1 MSELLSPALAGVAG
15 ILLGSIFFGGL
26 WWTVRRGISSHRAG
40 LWFMGSM
47 LLRIGVVMTGFYFLL
62 GLPGDGWKT
71 LLAGLLGFI
80 IARLAA
86 TRLLPVP
93 LSELLPPG
101 LPIEPPGE
109 KHVKEASH
117 AP

>member
-1 MSELLSPALAGVAG
+1 MSELWSPALAVAAG
-15 ILLGSIFFGGL
+15 ILLGVIFFGGL
-26 WWTVRRGISSHRAG
+26 WWTVRRGISSRRAG

-47 LLRIGVVMTGFYFLL
+47 LLRIGVVTTGFYFLL

-71 LLAGLLGFI
+71 LLAALLGFI

-93 LSELLPPG
+93 LSAPLTTGPAA
-101 LPIEPPGE
+101 EPPAG
-109 KHVKEASH
+109 KPVREASH